1 MLWLVAAVHFQSVVS
16 REKDSCAQVSIR
28 TGMDALV
35 ASTAALGSR
44 LLTDS
49 VVGPPRVQRRQR
61 RRQPAL
67 EKANAGT
74 WQPGWPSEG
83 RPLAARIFAA

>member
-1 MLWLVAAVHFQSVVS
+1 VHLLCCFLSQLYDV
-16 REKDSCAQVSIR
+16 QVSIR

-35 ASTAALGSR
+35 ASTAQLGSR

-49 VVGPPRVQRRQR
+49 VVGPPRVKRQR

-67 EKANAGT
+67 EEEGAGT

>member
-1 MLWLVAAVHFQSVVS
+1 MLSAYDLSSPSQLYNMHV
-16 REKDSCAQVSIR
+16 QVSIR

-49 VVGPPRVQRRQR
+49 VVGPPRVKRQR

-67 EKANAGT
+67 EEDGAGT
-74 WQPGWPSEG
+74 WQPGWPLEG